1 MLAVSL
7 AACGGVGPTGSAASP
22 STASAALVD
31 IGSGLTGPPGLA
43 ATVVATGLPNV
54 AAFAMDV
61 DGRLWASTAAFS
73 DAGTDAVYLVGAS
86 GVTRVIANLHTPL
99 GLTWVGGRM
108 YVASATGVEAYGG
121 FDGASFATR
130 TTILTLPD
138 AVGEVNGL
146 AVAPDGSLVL
156 GISAPCDACDPDEAF
171 AGAVIGFAPDGTGA
185 HVIAGG
191 LRAPVGLAYLPGTS
205 TLLAS
210 ENQRDDLGDATPGD
224 WLIRVEAGQDWG
236 FPACYG
242 QDDAGCAD
250 APAPVATLDAHA
262 AASGVA
268 IVGGDTALV
277 AEWAK
282 GVVLAVDLS
291 VAGGGVTSTSAPR
304 RYLAGLSQP
313 VGLLMGGGALYVG
326 DWGSGTVYRVTG
338 A

>member
-1 MLAVSL
+1 MSL
-7 AACGGVGPTGSAASP
+7 AACGGVGSTGSAAP
-22 STASAALVD
+22 STASASAALVD
-31 IGSGLTGPPGLA
+31 IGSGLSGPPGLA
-43 ATVVATGLPNV
+43 ATVVATGLANV
-54 AAFAMDV
+54 AALAIDGN
-61 DGRLWASTAAFS
+61 GRLWASTAAFS
-73 DAGTDAVYLVGAS
+73 DAGTDAVYLVAAS

-99 GLTWVGGRM
+99 GLAWVGDRL
-108 YVASATGVEAYGG
+108 YFASAAGVEAFGG

-138 AVGEVNGL
+138 GVGEVNGL

-156 GISAPCDACDPDEAF
+156 GISAPCDACDPDQAF
-171 AGAVIGFAPDGTGA
+171 AGAVIGFAADGTGA

-191 LRAPVGLAYLPGTS
+191 LRAPVGLAVVPGTS

-242 QDDAGCAD
+242 QDDATCAD

-268 IVGGDTALV
+268 VVGGDTAVV

-282 GVVLAVDLS
+282 GVVLGVDLW
-291 VAGGGVTSTSAPR
+291 VAGGGVTATSAPR
-304 RYLAGLSQP
+304 TYLAGLSQP
-313 VGLLMGGGALYVG
+313 VGLLTGGGALYVG
-326 DWGSGTVYRVTG
+326 DWGSGTMYRVTG
-338 A
+338 V